1 METSAK
7 FTSKLLNS
15 SRASLLQSIFAL
27 SLHFCDLG
35 PATACD
41 EVQHK
46 KLPVFRVNMAH
57 DLLEIEFSDD
67 GIFYRYRSR

>member
-7 FTSKLLNS
+7 FAFKLLNY
-15 SRASLLQSIFAL
+15 SRATLLQSIFAL
-27 SLHFCDLG
+27 SLHFCDFS
-35 PATACD
+35 PAAACH

-46 KLPVFRVNMAH
+46 KLPVLRVNMAH

-67 GIFYRYRSR
+67 GIFL